1 MAVPLRVDLSLVLQ
15 LLVQYI
21 FSTSSKLRVRLS
33 SKAPAISP
41 MDCGSLRVFDSKFMI
56 LQLIVVPAELL
67 RACHIFLAMCLDLSQ
82 HAIETPMPSSGC

>member
-1 MAVPLRVDLSLVLQ
+1 MAAPLRIGLSLVLQ

-41 MDCGSLRVFDSKFMI
+41 MDCGSLRVCDSKFMI

-67 RACHIFLAMCLDLSQ
+67 RACHIFLAMCLDLFQ
-82 HAIETPMPSSGC
+82 HVIEMAMPSSGC